1 MAAIQTPTLIQPNEV
16 VNGGVLKPT
25 PINARFDVT
34 LIAPHIGDA
43 ESIHVVP
50 VLGQDFYD
58 ALILKKAGAI
68 SNYNT
73 AIGAVVKGFPASGD
87 AALETLWQTYLLPL
101 CGWAVYYEAL
111 PFITMQAGANG
122 VFTADVQYGT
132 NVGADGV
139 KFLQDT
145 ALRRLK
151 SLAARTLAFLCKNAD
166 DYTDFDSA
174 TLCKTDCDG
183 TTKPIENTD
192 TVGNL
197 GLFYVTDG
205 DDNPDCFHTHN
216 Q

>member
-25 PINARFDVT
+25 PINTRFDVT

-43 ESIHVVP
+43 EMIHIVP
-50 VLGQDFYD
+50 VLGQEFYD
-58 ALILKKAGAI
+58 ALKEKKAGAI

-73 AIGAVVKGFPASGD
+73 AIGAVVKAFPEVGD
-87 AALETLWQTYLLPL
+87 AKLETLWVAYLLPL
-101 CGWAVYYEAL
+101 CSWAVYYEAL
-111 PFITMQAGANG
+111 PFITMQTGSNG
-122 VFTADVQYGT
+122 VFTAEVQYAT

-145 ALRRLK
+145 IRRRLK
-151 SLAARTLAFLCKNAD
+151 MLAERTLDFLCKNAD
-166 DYTDFDSA
+166 DYEDFDSA
-174 TLCKTDCDG
+174 TLCVTNCNG
-183 TTKPIENTD
+183 TTKPLENAN

-197 GLFYVTDG
+197 GLFYVTAG